1 MPFVVTFIYKNLLWN
16 IMDNETITIKS
27 DQQILMTGDRKLKK
41 KREWQREEEGKRSTE
56 KKAKR
61 KQRASQQEFHRSEAR
76 GRASEVYAALE

>member
-41 KREWQREEEGKRSTE
+41 KRE
-56 KKAKR
+56 
-61 KQRASQQEFHRSEAR
+61 
-76 GRASEVYAALE
+76 